1 MKNRIKLS
9 PIIKNYIFIGIIG
22 VALLFF
28 VSPYTSPLNPYYGYD
43 SAVFM
48 IMGKGI
54 LAGKVP
60 YIDLFDHKGPI
71 LYFINALGF
80 QICNGKRGIFLLQCL
95 FFVFSLVFYYKTAIL
110 ISDKKRTFIAL
121 ASYMFL
127 YTAMI
132 YEGDMSEE
140 WSLLFIVITLYLA
153 AVRFTKKDSSIHP
166 FLYPFLYG
174 ISFGIIAYIRINNA
188 ALICGVLLAELVWAI
203 KEKRYRDICKGIFGF
218 LLGVVV
224 VSIPVWIYF
233 IQNNAVKEFLWGT
246 FGYNILYA
254 EKGTDSKSTF
264 DIIKLLF
271 NMSSL
276 IFIALMSVHS
286 FYMKRDLFAI
296 LLFCE
301 SICGVIVLF
310 MGFGY
315 WHYYL
320 LAVPLMA
327 LIYPI
332 IYRYYSGIRWHRG
345 IAAIGLLLLIL
356 PFSYQFLRNIGKNY
370 MFDFKKY
377 YDADINS
384 VNDVMKN
391 IPESEHDSIWGYNI
405 PAHFYMYADVVPCYK
420 YFVLQDFQSES
431 ASQIKY
437 EINDMLDSRNT
448 PKWII
453 INNTDKINNE
463 KLNRLLSEKYRYVMK
478 EDSGIQVK
486 VYQREY

>member
-1 MKNRIKLS
+1 MKTTIKMS
-9 PIIKNYIFIGIIG
+9 SNNKDFIIISIIG
-22 VALLFF
+22 VVLLFF

-71 LYFINALGF
+71 LYFINAVGF
-80 QICNGKRGIFLLQCL
+80 QICNGKLGIFLLQCL
-95 FFVFSLVFYYKTAIL
+95 FWVFSLALYYKTAIL
-110 ISDKKRTFIAL
+110 ISDKKRTFVAL

-140 WSLLFIVITLYLA
+140 WSLVFIVLAMYLA
-153 AVRFTKKDSSIHP
+153 AVRFIKKDSNIHP

-174 ISFGIIAYIRINNA
+174 VSFGIIAYIRINNA
-188 ALICGVLLAELVWAI
+188 ALICGVLFAELVWAI

-218 LLGVVV
+218 LSGVVV

-254 EKGTDSKSTF
+254 EKGTDSKSIL
-264 DIIKLLF
+264 DIMKLLF

-276 IFIALMSVHS
+276 ILIAVMSIHS
-286 FYMKRDLFAI
+286 LYAKKDLFAT
-296 LLFCE
+296 LLFFE
-301 SICGVIVLF
+301 SVCGAVVLF

-320 LAVPLMA
+320 LAMPLMA
-327 LIYPI
+327 LVYPI
-332 IYRYYSGIRWHRG
+332 IYRCYSGTRWYKG
-345 IAAIGLLLLIL
+345 TAVFGLLLLIL
-356 PFSYQFLRNIGKNY
+356 PFSYQFLRDIGKNY
-370 MFDFKKY
+370 MFDFRKY

-384 VNDVMKN
+384 VKDVMKN
-391 IPESEHDSIWGYNI
+391 IPESEYDSIWGYNI
-405 PAHFYMYADVVPCYK
+405 PAHFYMYADVIPCYK

-431 ASQIKY
+431 APQIKY
-437 EINDMLDSRNT
+437 EISDMLDSRNT

-453 INNTDKINNE
+453 INNTDKMNNE